1 VRYVAILF
9 FMALTSTSSF
19 CQVSKEYR
27 ACNEKAKT
35 TGEMNACAHDEAA
48 RVDAKL
54 DAVYAKVLSQAESDP
69 AGLARIKAAERDWI
83 AYRDAYISAMFPAA
97 HKITEYGAMY
107 PMKVDLLRAKMTH
120 QQIAALN
127 QLLQR

>member
-1 VRYVAILF
+1 MRYVAVF
-9 FMALTSTSSF
+9 FLIALIPIPSF
-19 CQVSKEYR
+19 CQNSKEYR

-35 TGEMNACAHDEAA
+35 ASEMNACAHEEAA

-69 AGLARIKAAERDWI
+69 VGLAKIKTTEKDWI

-127 QLLQR
+127 ALIRK

>member
-1 VRYVAILF
+1 LRYVAILILL
-9 FMALTSTSSF
+9 ALTPISSF
-19 CQVSKEYR
+19 CQSSKEYR

-35 TGEMNACAHDEAA
+35 PSEMNACAHEEAA

-54 DAVYAKVLSQAESDP
+54 DVVYAKVLSQAESDP
-69 AGLARIKAAERDWI
+69 VGLAKIKTAEKDWI

-107 PMKVDLLRAKMTH
+107 PMKADLLRAKMTH
-120 QQIAALN
+120 QQITALN
-127 QLLQR
+127 HLLQK

>member
-1 VRYVAILF
+1 VKFVTVLF
-9 FMALTSTSSF
+9 LIALTSASAF
-19 CQVSKEYR
+19 CQSSKEYR
-27 ACNEKAKT
+27 ACNEKAKSPA
-35 TGEMNACAHDEAA
+35 EMNACAHEEAA

-54 DAVYAKVLSQAESDP
+54 DAVYAKVLSQADSDP
-69 AGLARIKAAERDWI
+69 VGLAKIKAAERDWI
-83 AYRDAYISAMFPAA
+83 VYRDAYIGAMFPAA

-107 PMKVDLLRAKMTH
+107 PMKADLLRAKMTH

>member
-1 VRYVAILF
+1 LRYVAILF
-9 FMALTSTSSF
+9 FVSLTSTPSF
-19 CQVSKEYR
+19 CQNSKEYR

-35 TGEMNACAHDEAA
+35 PGEMNACAHEEAA
-48 RVDAKL
+48 RVEAKL

-69 AGLARIKAAERDWI
+69 VGLAKIKTAEKDWI

-97 HKITEYGAMY
+97 HKVTEYGAMY

-127 QLLQR
+127 RLLQK

>member
-1 VRYVAILF
+1 LRYVAILF
-9 FMALTSTSSF
+9 FVSLTSTPSF
-19 CQVSKEYR
+19 CQNSKEYR

-35 TGEMNACAHDEAA
+35 PGEMNACAHEEAA
-48 RVDAKL
+48 RVEAKL
-54 DAVYAKVLSQAESDP
+54 DAVYAKVLSRAESDP
-69 AGLARIKAAERDWI
+69 VGLAKIKTAEKDWI

-97 HKITEYGAMY
+97 HKVTEYGAMY

-127 QLLQR
+127 RLLQK